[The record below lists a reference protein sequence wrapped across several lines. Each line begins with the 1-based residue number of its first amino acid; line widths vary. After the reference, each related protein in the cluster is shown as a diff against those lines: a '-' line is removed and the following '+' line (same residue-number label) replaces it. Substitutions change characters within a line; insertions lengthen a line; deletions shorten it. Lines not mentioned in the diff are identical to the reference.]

1 MKARGSGKDQ
11 GESVRQQA
19 HHRKTIKIKLL
30 RNSITDMQRRSKQ
43 ALKISL
49 GGGQGVPMLDTT
61 GQPEDVLRVAGKHWL
76 FRGHIHILPG
86 SPDSDLQVSGGFGL
100 LGDEHCS
107 VPSQGTRAHER
118 QLMSLSQG
126 WCRGSVRKQVLF
138 PFGSPHL
145 SSHSSDAKKR
155 TWALLHLPQRRFGAH
170 AVYIIKGTGKKRKE
184 NAVLQGLLCWKGQ
197 LLSTCLHDSA
207 KVLSC

>member
-49 GGGQGVPMLDTT
+49 GGGHGVSMVDTM
-61 GQPEDVLRVAGKHWL
+61 GQPEDVLRVAGKRWL
-76 FRGHIHILPG
+76 FRGHIHILLG
-86 SPDSDLQVSGGFGL
+86 SPDSDQQVSGGFGL
-100 LGDEHCS
+100 LGDEQCF
-107 VPSQGTRAHER
+107 VPSPGQQSTRDAADISEPR
-118 QLMSLSQG
+118 VV
-126 WCRGSVRKQVLF
+126 RGSVGKQVLF

-155 TWALLHLPQRRFGAH
+155 TWVLLHLLQDRFRAP
-170 AVYIIKGTGKKRKE
+170 AVYISKGTGKKGKK
-184 NAVLQGLLCWKGQ
+184 NPVLQGLLCWKGQ
-197 LLSTCLHDSA
+197 LLSTCLRKSA

>member
-49 GGGQGVPMLDTT
+49 GGC
-61 GQPEDVLRVAGKHWL
+61 
-76 FRGHIHILPG
+76 RGCLWWTPWG
-86 SPDSDLQVSGGFGL
+86 SQRMGCGWQASVD
-100 LGDEHCS
+100 CS
-107 VPSQGTRAHER
+107 VATSTSCLAPQILTYRSLEALVSWEMSSALCLPQGTRAHEMR
-118 QLMSLSQG
+118 LISLSQG
-126 WCRGSVRKQVLF
+126 WCWGSVGKQVLV
-138 PFGSPHL
+138 PFGSLHL
-145 SSHSSDAKKR
+145 SNDSSAAKKR
-155 TWALLHLPQRRFGAH
+155 TWLLFHLPQQRLGVH
-170 AVYIIKGTGKKRKE
+170 AVCISKGTGKKGKE
-184 NAVLQGLLCWKGQ
+184 NPVPQGLHFWKGY
-197 LLSTCLHDSA
+197 LLSTCLHESA

>member
-49 GGGQGVPMLDTT
+49 GGCRGYLWWTPWGSQRMCCGWRASIDCF
-61 GQPEDVLRVAGKHWL
+61 VATSTSCL
-76 FRGHIHILPG
+76 APQILTYR
-86 SPDSDLQVSGGFGL
+86 SLEALVSWEMSSAL
-100 LGDEHCS
+100 CL
-107 VPSQGTRAHER
+107 PLGTRAHEM
-118 QLMSLSQG
+118 QLISLSQE
-126 WCRGSVRKQVLF
+126 WCRGSLGKQVLL

-145 SSHSSDAKKR
+145 PNHSSAAKER
-155 TWALLHLPQRRFGAH
+155 TWLLLHLPQHRLRAH
-170 AVYIIKGTGKKRKE
+170 AVYISKGTGKKGKE
-184 NAVLQGLLCWKGQ
+184 NPVPQGLCFWKG
-197 LLSTCLHDSA
+197 
-207 KVLSC
+207 